1 MIRFTR
7 YGIGDSVFISAE
19 HVIRLLGGANSTH
32 IKLVDSTDITVTE
45 TLDKVAAAINKVR
58 YP

>member
-7 YGIGDSVFISAE
+7 YVINDTVFISAE
-19 HVIRLLGGANSTH
+19 HVVRLLGGPNHTS
-32 IKLVDSTDITVTE
+32 IKLVDNLEITVTE
-45 TLDKVAAAINKVR
+45 TLDKVASAINKVR

>member
-7 YGIGDSVFISAE
+7 YGLDDSVFISAE
-19 HVIRLLGGANSTH
+19 HVIRLTGSRNHTS
-32 IKLVDSTDITVTE
+32 IKLVDSTDITVAE
-45 TLDKVAAAINKVR
+45 TLDKVVAAINKVR